1 MVKHLVI
8 YVHGKGGNANE
19 AEHYKPFFA
28 ESDVIG
34 FDYQAQNPWEAQKE
48 FSSFFEVH
56 SQGYDSV
63 TLIAN
68 SIGAFFSMSAL
79 TKKQVAQAILISPV
93 VNMEKL
99 IVDMMMWANVTEEEL
114 RINKEI
120 STEFGEKDN
129 LTSIETISEFAGR
142 IGASLTVMKDGE
154 HWFHTEQQMEFL
166 DDWLRN
172 IKEIKTGLNI
182 LRFGREY
189 DDKISAG
196 VHLNDALPL
205 FTLNIYYFVSC
216 FCFLKNSNIHMP
228 AQTIRIPIHTTGWLL
243 SPVFGED
250 GSVGFVGSDGVAD
263 SFFVMVNVSSPS
275 VLPSVY

>member
-79 TKKQVAQAILISPV
+79 TKKQVARQS
-93 VNMEKL
+93 
-99 IVDMMMWANVTEEEL
+99 
-114 RINKEI
+114 
-120 STEFGEKDN
+120 
-129 LTSIETISEFAGR
+129 
-142 IGASLTVMKDGE
+142 
-154 HWFHTEQQMEFL
+154 
-166 DDWLRN
+166 
-172 IKEIKTGLNI
+172 
-182 LRFGREY
+182 
-189 DDKISAG
+189 
-196 VHLNDALPL
+196 
-205 FTLNIYYFVSC
+205 
-216 FCFLKNSNIHMP
+216 
-228 AQTIRIPIHTTGWLL
+228 
-243 SPVFGED
+243 
-250 GSVGFVGSDGVAD
+250 
-263 SFFVMVNVSSPS
+263 SFPRS
-275 VLPSVY
+275 

>member
-79 TKKQVAQAILISPV
+79 TKKQVAQAILISPL

-99 IVDMMMWANVTEEEL
+99 IVDMMMWVNVTE
-114 RINKEI
+114 
-120 STEFGEKDN
+120 
-129 LTSIETISEFAGR
+129 
-142 IGASLTVMKDGE
+142 
-154 HWFHTEQQMEFL
+154 
-166 DDWLRN
+166 
-172 IKEIKTGLNI
+172 
-182 LRFGREY
+182 
-189 DDKISAG
+189 
-196 VHLNDALPL
+196 
-205 FTLNIYYFVSC
+205 
-216 FCFLKNSNIHMP
+216 
-228 AQTIRIPIHTTGWLL
+228 
-243 SPVFGED
+243 
-250 GSVGFVGSDGVAD
+250 
-263 SFFVMVNVSSPS
+263 
-275 VLPSVY
+275 

>member
-34 FDYQAQNPWEAQKE
+34 FVYQAQNPWEAQKE

-56 SQGYDSV
+56 SQVYDSV

-114 RINKEI
+114 RIKKGNSYGIWRNTFLGIPMLCTRASDCLECA
-120 STEFGEKDN
+120 N
-129 LTSIETISEFAGR
+129 L
-142 IGASLTVMKDGE
+142 
-154 HWFHTEQQMEFL
+154 
-166 DDWLRN
+166 
-172 IKEIKTGLNI
+172 
-182 LRFGREY
+182 
-189 DDKISAG
+189 
-196 VHLNDALPL
+196 
-205 FTLNIYYFVSC
+205 YFIWR
-216 FCFLKNSNIHMP
+216 K
-228 AQTIRIPIHTTGWLL
+228 R
-243 SPVFGED
+243 
-250 GSVGFVGSDGVAD
+250 
-263 SFFVMVNVSSPS
+263 
-275 VLPSVY
+275 

>member
-114 RINKEI
+114 RIKKEI
-120 STEFGEKDN
+120 LTEFGEKDN

>member
-79 TKKQVAQAILISPV
+79 TKKQV
-93 VNMEKL
+93 
-99 IVDMMMWANVTEEEL
+99 L
-114 RINKEI
+114 R
-120 STEFGEKDN
+120 
-129 LTSIETISEFAGR
+129 
-142 IGASLTVMKDGE
+142 
-154 HWFHTEQQMEFL
+154 Q
-166 DDWLRN
+166 
-172 IKEIKTGLNI
+172 
-182 LRFGREY
+182 
-189 DDKISAG
+189 
-196 VHLNDALPL
+196 P
-205 FTLNIYYFVSC
+205 
-216 FCFLKNSNIHMP
+216 
-228 AQTIRIPIHTTGWLL
+228 
-243 SPVFGED
+243 
-250 GSVGFVGSDGVAD
+250 
-263 SFFVMVNVSSPS
+263 PS
-275 VLPSVY
+275 RRKQEN

>member
-1 MVKHLVI
+1 MKHLVI

-114 RINKEI
+114 RIKKEI
-120 STEFGEKDN
+120 PTEFGEKDN
-129 LTSIETISEFAGR
+129 LTSIETISEFVGR

-154 HWFHTEQQMEFL
+154 HWFHTEEQMEFL
-166 DDWLRN
+166 DDWIRN
-172 IKEIKTGLNI
+172 TKEIKSGLNI

-189 DDKISAG
+189 ENKISAG

>member
-1 MVKHLVI
+1 MKHLVI

-48 FSSFFEVH
+48 FSSFFELH
-56 SQGYDSV
+56 SQRYDSV

-99 IVDMMMWANVTEEEL
+99 IMDMMMWANVTEKEL
-114 RINKEI
+114 RIKKEI
-120 STEFGEKDN
+120 PTEFGEKDN

>member
-1 MVKHLVI
+1 MKHLVI

-114 RINKEI
+114 RIKKEI
-120 STEFGEKDN
+120 PTEFGEKDN

-154 HWFHTEQQMEFL
+154 HWFHTEEQMEFL
-166 DDWLRN
+166 DDWIRN
-172 IKEIKTGLNI
+172 TKEIKSGLNI

-189 DDKISAG
+189 ENKISAG

>member
-1 MVKHLVI
+1 
-8 YVHGKGGNANE
+8 
-19 AEHYKPFFA
+19 
-28 ESDVIG
+28 
-34 FDYQAQNPWEAQKE
+34 
-48 FSSFFEVH
+48 
-56 SQGYDSV
+56 
-63 TLIAN
+63 
-68 SIGAFFSMSAL
+68 MSAL

-114 RINKEI
+114 RIKKEI
-120 STEFGEKDN
+120 PTEFGEKDN

>member
-48 FSSFFEVH
+48 FSSFFELH
-56 SQGYDSV
+56 SQRYDSV

-79 TKKQVAQAILISPV
+79 TEQQIAQAIFISPV

-99 IVDMMMWANVTEEEL
+99 IMDMMMWANVTEEEL
-114 RINKEI
+114 RIKKEI
-120 STEFGEKDN
+120 PTEFGEKDN

-154 HWFHTEQQMEFL
+154 HWFHTEEQMEFL

-172 IKEIKTGLNI
+172 IKEIKSGLNI

-189 DDKISAG
+189 ENKISAG

-228 AQTIRIPIHTTGWLL
+228 AQTIRIPIHTIGWLL

>member
-1 MVKHLVI
+1 MKHLVI

-79 TKKQVAQAILISPV
+79 TEQQIAQAILISPV

-114 RINKEI
+114 RIKKEI
-120 STEFGEKDN
+120 PTEFGEKDN

-154 HWFHTEQQMEFL
+154 HWFHTEEQMEFL

-172 IKEIKTGLNI
+172 IKEIKSGLNI

-189 DDKISAG
+189 ENKISAG

>member
-48 FSSFFEVH
+48 FSSFFEVNG
-56 SQGYDSV
+56 QGYDSV

-68 SIGAFFSMSAL
+68 SIGAFFSMTAL

-114 RINKEI
+114 RIKKEI
-120 STEFGEKDN
+120 STEFGETLSWEYLCYVREHPIVWNVPTCILYGEKDN

-154 HWFHTEQQMEFL
+154 HWFHTEEQMEFL

-172 IKEIKTGLNI
+172 IKEIKSGLNI
-182 LRFGREY
+182 L
-189 DDKISAG
+189 
-196 VHLNDALPL
+196 
-205 FTLNIYYFVSC
+205 
-216 FCFLKNSNIHMP
+216 
-228 AQTIRIPIHTTGWLL
+228 
-243 SPVFGED
+243 
-250 GSVGFVGSDGVAD
+250 
-263 SFFVMVNVSSPS
+263 
-275 VLPSVY
+275 

>member
-1 MVKHLVI
+1 MTNAEWLHLN
-8 YVHGKGGNANE
+8 GKGGNANE

-56 SQGYDSV
+56 SQVYDSV

-114 RINKEI
+114 RIK
-120 STEFGEKDN
+120 K
-129 LTSIETISEFAGR
+129 
-142 IGASLTVMKDGE
+142 KDGE
-154 HWFHTEQQMEFL
+154 HWFHTEEQMEFL
-166 DDWLRN
+166 DDWIRN
-172 IKEIKTGLNI
+172 TKEIKSGLNI
-182 LRFGREY
+182 L
-189 DDKISAG
+189 
-196 VHLNDALPL
+196 
-205 FTLNIYYFVSC
+205 
-216 FCFLKNSNIHMP
+216 
-228 AQTIRIPIHTTGWLL
+228 
-243 SPVFGED
+243 
-250 GSVGFVGSDGVAD
+250 
-263 SFFVMVNVSSPS
+263 
-275 VLPSVY
+275 

>member
-56 SQGYDSV
+56 SQVYDSV

-114 RINKEI
+114 RIKKEI
-120 STEFGEKDN
+120 PTEFGEKDN
-129 LTSIETISEFAGR
+129 LTSIETISEFAER

-154 HWFHTEQQMEFL
+154 HWFHTEEQMEFL
-166 DDWLRN
+166 DDWIRN
-172 IKEIKTGLNI
+172 TKEIKSGLNI
-182 LRFGREY
+182 L
-189 DDKISAG
+189 
-196 VHLNDALPL
+196 
-205 FTLNIYYFVSC
+205 
-216 FCFLKNSNIHMP
+216 
-228 AQTIRIPIHTTGWLL
+228 
-243 SPVFGED
+243 
-250 GSVGFVGSDGVAD
+250 
-263 SFFVMVNVSSPS
+263 
-275 VLPSVY
+275 

>member
-1 MVKHLVI
+1 MKHLVI

-48 FSSFFEVH
+48 FSSFFELH
-56 SQGYDSV
+56 SQRYDSV

-114 RINKEI
+114 CIKRK
-120 STEFGEKDN
+120 F
-129 LTSIETISEFAGR
+129 
-142 IGASLTVMKDGE
+142 
-154 HWFHTEQQMEFL
+154 
-166 DDWLRN
+166 LRN
-172 IKEIKTGLNI
+172 LEKHFPGNTYVMYGNI
-182 LRFGREY
+182 
-189 DDKISAG
+189 
-196 VHLNDALPL
+196 PL
-205 FTLNIYYFVSC
+205 SGMC
-216 FCFLKNSNIHMP
+216 
-228 AQTIRIPIHTTGWLL
+228 Q
-243 SPVFGED
+243 PVFYMEKKII
-250 GSVGFVGSDGVAD
+250 
-263 SFFVMVNVSSPS
+263 
-275 VLPSVY
+275 

>member
-8 YVHGKGGNANE
+8 YVHGKVGNANA

-79 TKKQVAQAILISPV
+79 TEQQIAQAILISPV

-114 RINKEI
+114 RIKKEI
-120 STEFGEKDN
+120 PTEFGEKDN

-154 HWFHTEQQMEFL
+154 HWFHTEEQMEFL

-172 IKEIKTGLNI
+172 IKEIKSGLNI

-189 DDKISAG
+189 ENKISAG

>member
-56 SQGYDSV
+56 SQVYDSV

-79 TKKQVAQAILISPV
+79 TEQQIAQAILISPV

-114 RINKEI
+114 RIKKEI
-120 STEFGEKDN
+120 PTEFGEKDN

-154 HWFHTEQQMEFL
+154 HWFHTEEQMEFL

-172 IKEIKTGLNI
+172 IKEIKSGLNI

-189 DDKISAG
+189 ENKISAG

-250 GSVGFVGSDGVAD
+250 GSVGFVGSDGVVD